1 MKKDAAVPNV
11 EFSYTVAPVTTKI
24 DATDTTLAVLPGITG
39 LVFKDTNKAT
49 FVSRDSTT
57 DEDNATAGKTIDF
70 STDDTTDEKYAEKT
84 LTLDFSNVSFTE
96 PGVYRYVITETA
108 SSNLAGI
115 TDDSVLERYLD
126 VYVEDEENE
135 DKTLKVKGTVLHK
148 GNAAPNK
155 DGSVVEENIKST
167 GFTNKYG
174 TNNLGFSK
182 AVTGNQGS
190 RDKYFK
196 FTITLT
202 NKNDV
207 SVNDADTFTLTGD
220 WDKTTKAN
228 AANKYQVEEMNDAN
242 GVDTLTYAQLK
253 AGYSF
258 YLQSGDDV
266 QINGIPDGLGY
277 EIKEEYEDYTPTIGL
292 TGDRD
297 GDVTKGTVSDDELT
311 ADASANFTND
321 RSGLIPSGVLTTVAG
336 SAVIVLIGL
345 AGVVGGVFCLRKK
358 RTEED

>member
-1 MKKDAAVPNV
+1 
-11 EFSYTVAPVTTKI
+11 
-24 DATDTTLAVLPGITG
+24 
-39 LVFKDTNKAT
+39 
-49 FVSRDSTT
+49 
-57 DEDNATAGKTIDF
+57 
-70 STDDTTDEKYAEKT
+70 
-84 LTLDFSNVSFTE
+84 
-96 PGVYRYVITETA
+96 
-108 SSNLAGI
+108 
-115 TDDSVLERYLD
+115 
-126 VYVEDEENE
+126 
-135 DKTLKVKGTVLHK
+135 
-148 GNAAPNK
+148 
-155 DGSVVEENIKST
+155 
-167 GFTNKYG
+167 
-174 TNNLGFSK
+174 
-182 AVTGNQGS
+182 
-190 RDKYFK
+190 
-196 FTITLT
+196 
-202 NKNDV
+202 
-207 SVNDADTFTLTGD
+207 
-220 WDKTTKAN
+220 
-228 AANKYQVEEMNDAN
+228 MNDAN